1 MHDKL
6 DDLLK
11 NALTPSEE
19 PSAILN
25 QTILQKAKGEREMR
39 KPFYKTIPVVAA
51 LAVAVLGT
59 GGLTAYAAWQYL
71 SASEVAQN
79 VQDVR
84 LADAF
89 KGDDAIRINESQ
101 VYGDYKITLLGTI
114 SGENL
119 SDYTTEVDG
128 VLQSDMT
135 YAVTSIER
143 TDGTAIPQKDDEAYD
158 LDFLVSPFIKGED
171 PSKVNIF
178 QMGGGARSFV
188 EDGIEY
194 CLMDC
199 DNLEAFAA
207 RGVYLGVLG
216 EGFYNRAAYQYDEK
230 TGEITRNE
238 AYEGVN
244 ALFELPLDELKADEK
259 EAEKLLAKWGHK
271 NFSEMENAECTEADL
286 PEENREE
293 AEDFSSWSPEKIMTE
308 CTLAADAVKEYPA
321 SKFDKLIPVY
331 YEKDGDI
338 IEGEFRPSA
347 SFQKNEY
354 GVKCVMVNG
363 GEDENIFFLCE
374 RKEDG
379 GFLVSVY
386 CMELN

>member
-1 MHDKL
+1 MKFAEMEIERMHDKL

-11 NALTPSEE
+11 NVLTPSEE

-89 KGDDAIRINESQ
+89 KGDGAIRINESQ

-244 ALFELPLDELKADEK
+244 ALFELPLDESGADERAAEELLVK
-259 EAEKLLAKWGHK
+259 WRGETSSEAGESA
-271 NFSEMENAECTEADL
+271 
-286 PEENREE
+286 E
-293 AEDFSSWSPEKIMTE
+293 AEDFASWSPEKIMAE
-308 CTLAADAVKEYPA
+308 CTLVADSVKEYPT
-321 SKFDKLIPVY
+321 SKFDKLIPIY

-338 IEGEFRPSA
+338 AEGEFRPSA
-347 SFQKNEY
+347 SFKKNEY
-354 GVKCVMVNG
+354 GVKCVMVNTG
-363 GEDENIFFLCE
+363 DDENVFTLCE

-379 GFLVSVY
+379 GFLVSMY
-386 CMELN
+386 CMDAKER